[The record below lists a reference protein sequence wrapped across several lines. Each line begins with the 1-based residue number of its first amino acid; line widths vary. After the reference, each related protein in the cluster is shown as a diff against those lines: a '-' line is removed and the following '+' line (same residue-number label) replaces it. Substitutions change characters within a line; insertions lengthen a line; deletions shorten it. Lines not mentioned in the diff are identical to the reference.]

1 MALRLSLVLCN
12 KYPSTNNTHIRV
24 ELLLSSDQDSSTAL
38 CAYHH
43 TGGSIVCV
51 YVPSLGTPF
60 LRVVGTRWN
69 YWWFEHIVRAVARAT
84 ASSYYFYSVI
94 LN

>member
-1 MALRLSLVLCN
+1 MPHCN

-60 LRVVGTRWN
+60 CGLWAPGGITGGSN
-69 YWWFEHIVRAVARAT
+69 T
-84 ASSYYFYSVI
+84 
-94 LN
+94 L

>member
-60 LRVVGTRWN
+60 CEHLVEVDVQSAVLLVRLLEVVLLGAC
-69 YWWFEHIVRAVARAT
+69 EHTV
-84 ASSYYFYSVI
+84 
-94 LN
+94 

>member
-1 MALRLSLVLCN
+1 MFMARRLSLVLCN

-60 LRVVGTRWN
+60 CGLWAPGGITGGSN
-69 YWWFEHIVRAVARAT
+69 T
-84 ASSYYFYSVI
+84 
-94 LN
+94 L

>member
-1 MALRLSLVLCN
+1 MFMARRLSLVLCN

-38 CAYHH
+38 CARHH

-51 YVPSLGTPF
+51 
-60 LRVVGTRWN
+60 LRKLMGISYPEVGG
-69 YWWFEHIVRAVARAT
+69 YI
-84 ASSYYFYSVI
+84 
-94 LN
+94 